1 VIILSKAKV
10 ELEKTATVL
19 KLLGDK
25 TRLTIVAILQKRECC
40 VCEFL
45 EVFDT
50 SQPSI
55 SQHLRKLKDAGLVN
69 EERRGQWI
77 YYSLNQQSELIGFIE
92 DILEHVPDQIDKIK
106 MIEKSNPTL
115 QCGC

>member
-1 VIILSKAKV
+1 MLKSVV
-10 ELEKTATVL
+10 EIERSANIL

-25 TRLTIVAILQKRECC
+25 TRLSIVAMLKQRECC

-45 EVFDT
+45 EVFEM

-55 SQHLRKLKDAGLVN
+55 SQHLRKLKDAGMVK

-77 YYSLNQQSELIGFIE
+77 YYSLNQQIE
-92 DILEHVPDQIDKIK
+92 VYGMIQDILEHVPDQTEKIK
-106 MIEKSNPTL
+106 MIEKNNPTFR
-115 QCGC
+115 CGC

>member
-1 VIILSKAKV
+1 LLKSQVG
-10 ELEKTATVL
+10 LEKAAVIL

-25 TRLTIVAILQKRECC
+25 TRLTMIGILKQRDCC
-40 VCEFL
+40 VCEFQ
-45 EVFDT
+45 EVFEM

-55 SQHLRKLKDAGLVN
+55 SQHLRKLKDAGMVQ

-77 YYSLNQQSELIGFIE
+77 YYSLNQQSELYGLVV
-92 DILEHVPDQIDKIK
+92 DILEHVPDQFEKIK

-115 QCGC
+115 RCGC

>member
-1 VIILSKAKV
+1 MLKASI
-10 ELEKTATVL
+10 EIENAANIF

-25 TRLTIVAILQKRECC
+25 TRLTIVAILKQRECC

-55 SQHLRKLKDAGLVN
+55 SQHLRKLKDAGMVK

-77 YYSLNQQSELIGFIE
+77 YYSLNQQNELYEMIQS
-92 DILEHVPDQIDKIK
+92 ILKHVPDQIDKIK

-115 QCGC
+115 RCGC

>member
-1 VIILSKAKV
+1 MKSKV
-10 ELEKTATVL
+10 DLERAANVL

-25 TRLTIVAILQKRECC
+25 TRLTIVGILKQRECC

-45 EVFDT
+45 EVFDM

-55 SQHLRKLKDAGLVN
+55 SQHLRKLKDAGMVK

-77 YYSLNQQSELIGFIE
+77 YYSLNQQSEMYGLIE
-92 DILEHVPDQIDKIK
+92 DILEHVPDQIEKIK
-106 MIEKSNPTL
+106 MIEKNNPTL

>member
-1 VIILSKAKV
+1 VKLTV
-10 ELEKTATVL
+10 DLERSANIL

-25 TRLTIVAILQKRECC
+25 TRLTIVAILKHRECC

-45 EVFDT
+45 EVFEM

-55 SQHLRKLKDAGLVN
+55 SQHLRKLKDAGMVR

-77 YYSLNQQSELIGFIE
+77 YYSLNQQSELYGLIQ
-92 DILEHVPDQIDKIK
+92 DILVHVPDQTEKIK

-115 QCGC
+115 RCGC

>member
-1 VIILSKAKV
+1 VLKSIDD
-10 ELEKTATVL
+10 LERAAMIL

-25 TRLTIVAILQKRECC
+25 TRLTIIAILKQRECC

-45 EVFDT
+45 EVFDM

-55 SQHLRKLKDAGLVN
+55 SQHLRKLKDAGMVK

-77 YYSLNQQSELIGFIE
+77 YYSLIKQSELFGLIK
-92 DILEHVPDQIDKIK
+92 DILEHVPDQTDKIK
-106 MIEKSNPTL
+106 MIEKANPTL

>member
-1 VIILSKAKV
+1 MLKSQVG
-10 ELEKTATVL
+10 LEKAAVIL

-25 TRLTIVAILQKRECC
+25 TRLTMIGILKQRDCC
-40 VCEFL
+40 VCEFQ
-45 EVFDT
+45 EVFEM

-55 SQHLRKLKDAGLVN
+55 SQHLRKLKDAGMVQ

-77 YYSLNQQSELIGFIE
+77 YYSLNQQSELYGLVV
-92 DILEHVPDQIDKIK
+92 DILEHVPDQVEKIK

-115 QCGC
+115 RCGC

>member
-1 VIILSKAKV
+1 MLKSQVG
-10 ELEKTATVL
+10 LEKAAAIL

-25 TRLTIVAILQKRECC
+25 TRLTMIGILKQRDCC
-40 VCEFL
+40 VCEFQ
-45 EVFDT
+45 EVFEM

-55 SQHLRKLKDAGLVN
+55 SQHLRKLKDAGMVQ

-77 YYSLNQQSELIGFIE
+77 YYSLNQQSELYGLIV
-92 DILEHVPDQIDKIK
+92 DILEHVPDQVEKIK

-115 QCGC
+115 RCGC

>member
-1 VIILSKAKV
+1 MLKSKVDLDRA
-10 ELEKTATVL
+10 ANVL

-25 TRLTIVAILQKRECC
+25 TRLSIIAILKQRECC

-45 EVFDT
+45 EVFEM

-55 SQHLRKLKDAGLVN
+55 SQHLRKLKDAGMVK

-77 YYSLNQQSELIGFIE
+77 YYSLNQQTDLYGMIE

-106 MIEKSNPTL
+106 QIEKNNPTL
-115 QCGC
+115 RCGC

>member
-1 VIILSKAKV
+1 MNVIVKSIV
-10 ELEKTATVL
+10 ELEKAATVL

-25 TRLTIVAILQKRECC
+25 TRLTIVGILKQRECC

-45 EVFDT
+45 EVFDM

-55 SQHLRKLKDAGLVN
+55 SQHLRKLKDAGMVK

-77 YYSLNQQSELIGFIE
+77 YYSLNTQSELYGLIE
-92 DILEHVPDQIDKIK
+92 DILEHIPNQKDKIN

>member
-1 VIILSKAKV
+1 VLKSIV
-10 ELEKTATVL
+10 ELERAAMIL

-25 TRLTIVAILQKRECC
+25 TRLTIIAILKQRECC

-45 EVFDT
+45 EVFDM

-55 SQHLRKLKDAGLVN
+55 SQHLRKLKDAGMVK

-77 YYSLNQQSELIGFIE
+77 YYSLNNQNEMFGLIK
-92 DILEHVPDQIDKIK
+92 DILEHVPDQTDKIK
-106 MIEKSNPTL
+106 TIEKANPTL

>member
-1 VIILSKAKV
+1 MLKTVIDMDRMAH
-10 ELEKTATVL
+10 VL

-25 TRLTIVAILQKRECC
+25 TRLTIVAILKQRECC
-40 VCEFL
+40 VCELL

-55 SQHLRKLKDAGLVN
+55 SQHLRKLKDAGLVK

-77 YYSLNQQSELIGFIE
+77 YYSLNTQTDLYELIE
-92 DILEHVPDQIDKIK
+92 DILKQAPDQSDKIQV
-106 MIEKSNPTL
+106 IQNGTL
-115 QCGC
+115 NTCCNE

>member
-1 VIILSKAKV
+1 MLKSQVG
-10 ELEKTATVL
+10 LEKAAVIL

-25 TRLTIVAILQKRECC
+25 TRLTMIGILKQRDCC
-40 VCEFL
+40 VCEFQ
-45 EVFDT
+45 EVFEM

-55 SQHLRKLKDAGLVN
+55 SQHLRKLKDAGMVQ

-77 YYSLNQQSELIGFIE
+77 YYSLNQQSELYGLIV
-92 DILEHVPDQIDKIK
+92 DILEHVPDQLEKIK

-115 QCGC
+115 RCGC